1 MRKKRRICDVLR
13 NREETLFLQT
23 FRQVDLM
30 QQEHKCEW
38 KRLAR
43 GKESFQRPVYVGYT
57 EYGLL
62 INAALR
68 QASMIIYLDEV
79 GRGGRCHASS

>member
-1 MRKKRRICDVLR
+1 MRKKQRICDVLP
-13 NREETLFLQT
+13 NRGEALFLQI
-23 FRQVDLM
+23 FRQIDLM

-38 KRLAR
+38 ERLAR

-57 EYGLL
+57 EYGFL

-68 QASMIIYLDEV
+68 KASMIIY
-79 GRGGRCHASS
+79 